1 MVKKID
7 EINYPPLEDH
17 IGIRLWRA
25 SELWKITFDEE
36 MIALGHVYFGEARSG
51 VLRHVAPDGT
61 RQSEIVQRMGLSK
74 QAVQQLID
82 ELEAEGVVQRQKD
95 AKDGRGKLV
104 TLTQKGVR
112 TMHDANKVKRKLQRK
127 YADTIGSQ
135 RLATLMQL
143 LGEFTEKA

>member
-25 SELWKITFDEE
+25 SELWKTTFDEE

-74 QAVQQLID
+74 LID

-127 YADTIGSQ
+127 YADAVGNQ
-135 RLATLMQL
+135 RMATLMQL